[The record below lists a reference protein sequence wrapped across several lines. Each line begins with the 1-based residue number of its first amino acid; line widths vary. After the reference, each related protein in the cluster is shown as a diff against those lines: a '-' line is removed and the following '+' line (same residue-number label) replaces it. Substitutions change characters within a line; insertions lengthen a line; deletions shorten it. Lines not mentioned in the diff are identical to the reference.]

1 MKTIIFL
8 IYFLIGALPLISF
21 GQTDAVLYPNL
32 TLQSTDASVGM
43 TAPIKK
49 PRRVTDSME
58 ELKAPLAELQQSCGF
73 LDGEEMK
80 FQSFDLPRVTHP
92 RRYSSEFQ
100 VALDRNYNVYSINFQ
115 GVYFFDF
122 SLGSMTIDF
131 NNGFVTI
138 GDRALRRTESRKF
151 SMIPMNKEVI
161 SDYFYKFA
169 SIIYFSA
176 RGISMENESSE
187 MKVENDNSSSLK
199 KLSCIIDAMRVAEMG
214 LYPGRKPHP
223 NLIRENYTKTNPPL
237 APSCDKVKAGEK
249 IKLDDRTIQIYPKT
263 GLIISHGSKAKH
275 KEFSI
280 DANLCSIRGRGS
292 IFVPMFLLSHTEEY
306 PYTISC
312 GDKGFLNDS
321 GETVDAMVELR
332 LNEIYKNNTDPKS
345 KTHQAITCIR
355 DSLVNMLRKFQDGE
369 YDRKSMNVED
379 TLYEIGLPFY

>member
-73 LDGEEMK
+73 LDDEEMK

-92 RRYSSEFQ
+92 NRFSSEFE
-100 VALDRNYNVYSINFQ
+100 VALDRRYNVYSINFK
-115 GVYFFDF
+115 GAFYFNV
-122 SLGSMTIDF
+122 SLGSLTINF
-131 NNGFVTI
+131 NKGFVAI
-138 GDRALRRTESRKF
+138 GDPALRRTTSRQF
-151 SMIPMNKEVI
+151 SMVPMNKESI
-161 SDYFYKFA
+161 SSYFNDFA
-169 SIIYFSA
+169 SVIYFSA
-176 RGISMENESSE
+176 RGISMENESGE
-187 MKVENDNSSSLK
+187 MKVDNDNSSSLK

-237 APSCDKVKAGEK
+237 ARSCDKVKAGEK

-275 KEFSI
+275 KDFSI
-280 DANLCSIRGRGS
+280 DANLCSIRGRGR
-292 IFVPMFLLSHTEEY
+292 IFVPMFLLSHDEEY
-306 PYTISC
+306 TYTISC
-312 GDKGFLNDS
+312 GSDGFLNDS

-332 LNEIYKNNTDPKS
+332 LNEIYKDNTDPKS
-345 KTHQAITCIR
+345 KSHQAITCIR
-355 DSLVNMLRKFQDGE
+355 DSLESMLRKFRDGE

-379 TLYEIGLPFY
+379 VIPERSFMY